1 VVIHKGANYG
11 YPLREGTNSMS
22 STNGMGPI
30 PEDDNIPIQLSDT
43 VARGTVK
50 PTYPVIQYAHS
61 RDAGGDAIA
70 NGFVYRGKS
79 IPALKGKLVFGDIT
93 TGRIWYANRAEV
105 LAADDGEAMTTAPIY
120 EIDTSL
126 RPMVEESYRERGGKT
141 PSLPGM
147 GAVAGPGRVDV
158 RFAEDNDGEL
168 YLLTKPDG
176 VIRKVVGVRETTA
189 PAPATSASTATANQS
204 VSSQISATLTSPVA
218 ATPQSIAAGKRVFDA
233 NCAACHGNLAQ
244 GAVKAGITI
253 SILEEQKARQPPDL
267 TDGQWDHGSTDG
279 EIFAV
284 IKRGLPPTMM
294 AGYDGR
300 IPDTDIWH
308 IVNYLR
314 SLRLGK

>member
-1 VVIHKGANYG
+1 
-11 YPLREGTNSMS
+11 M
-22 STNGMGPI
+22 
-30 PEDDNIPIQLSDT
+30 
-43 VARGTVK
+43 
-50 PTYPVIQYAHS
+50 
-61 RDAGGDAIA
+61 
-70 NGFVYRGKS
+70 
-79 IPALKGKLVFGDIT
+79 
-93 TGRIWYANRAEV
+93 
-105 LAADDGEAMTTAPIY
+105 
-120 EIDTSL
+120 
-126 RPMVEESYRERGGKT
+126 
-141 PSLPGM
+141 
-147 GAVAGPGRVDV
+147 